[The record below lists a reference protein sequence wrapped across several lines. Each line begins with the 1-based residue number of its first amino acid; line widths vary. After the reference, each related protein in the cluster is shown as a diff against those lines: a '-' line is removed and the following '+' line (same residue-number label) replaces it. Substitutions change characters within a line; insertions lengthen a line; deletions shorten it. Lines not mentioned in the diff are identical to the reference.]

1 MSLKDFLRD
10 TLNVEKEDIF
20 NVDTKDSFS
29 FFNSDA
35 QLTDFILQT
44 FNEFKVDG
52 RFINVE
58 VSKNPG
64 GSGGKGGKKRDRKRG
79 HRKGG
84 DSRSFKGGKK
94 GGFSKKGSKKRAGF
108 Y

>member
-1 MSLKDFLRD
+1 
-10 TLNVEKEDIF
+10 
-20 NVDTKDSFS
+20 VDTKDSFS
-29 FFNSDA
+29 FFNTDA
-35 QLTDFILQT
+35 QHTEQVLQT
-44 FNEFKVDG
+44 FSEFKVDG

-64 GSGGKGGKKRDRKRG
+64 GSGRGGRKRDKKRG

-84 DSRSFKGGKK
+84 DNRSYKGGRKNSSGKRGGKK
-94 GGFSKKGSKKRAGF
+94 RPGF